1 MSGGKEK
8 GFNKMLLARDMQ
20 HDYGELCKSIV
31 LGIKDKNEIRNDE
44 VYQEL
49 KEQLGRD
56 KTRCYETNLL

>member
-1 MSGGKEK
+1 
-8 GFNKMLLARDMQ
+8 MLLARDMQ